1 MAVTRGTVAWFGVL
15 ACLSFQ
21 CLGTERTQLPVA
33 PAASHAT
40 DDKIRFDIPAQPLV
54 TALRAYSEATGLAV
68 LIDDPLTQGRQS
80 PGVRGQFDPA
90 DALRELLVGTGL
102 RAQYAAHGGFTV
114 VPDGRPGAESNLS
127 FAGSVPED
135 DHGDMPSFV
144 EENYAREMQARV
156 TAALCGSAKTRPGT
170 FRLAIQLWISGTG
183 TIEKVNPLDTTGDD
197 DTDRAIASAV
207 RGVHLSRPPAAMPQ
221 PVTLLLRPRT
231 PGKADPCT
239 GTSTREPT

>member
-1 MAVTRGTVAWFGVL
+1 MAVARGTVAWIGVL

-40 DDKIRFDIPAQPLV
+40 DEKIRFDIPAQPLV

-80 PGVRGQFDPA
+80 PGVQGVFDPA

-102 RAQYAAHGGFTV
+102 RAQYAAHGAFTV
-114 VPDGRPGAESNLS
+114 VPDAKPGAETNLS
-127 FAGSVPED
+127 FAGSPPDD

-144 EENYAREMQARV
+144 EENYARELQTRI
-156 TAALCGSAKTRPGT
+156 TAALCSSAKTRPGT
-170 FRLAIQLWISGTG
+170 FRLAMQLWITDTG
-183 TIEKVNPLDTTGDD
+183 MIEKVNPLDTTGDD
-197 DTDRAIASAV
+197 GTDRAIASAV
-207 RGVHLSRPPAAMPQ
+207 RGVRLSPPPAAMPQ
-221 PVTLLLRPRT
+221 PVTLLLRPHT
-231 PGKADPCT
+231 PGKADPCA
-239 GTSTREPT
+239 GVSAREPA